1 MCRCQECGKETETQ
15 LFEVNIPQF
24 NVEEKFHLCN
34 YCYNYWLM
42 KFQYFARKLPSHK
55 IYFSQNIFRRNI

>member
-1 MCRCQECGKETETQ
+1 MNRCQECGKETETQ

-42 KFQYFARKLPSHK
+42 KFQYFARELPSHK
-55 IYFSQNIFRRNI
+55 IYFGEIYK